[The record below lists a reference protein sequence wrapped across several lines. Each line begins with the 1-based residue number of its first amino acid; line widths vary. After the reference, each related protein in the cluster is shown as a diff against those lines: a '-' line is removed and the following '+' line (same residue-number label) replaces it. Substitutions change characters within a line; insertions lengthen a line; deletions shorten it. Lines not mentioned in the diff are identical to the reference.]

1 MSVYLVRHGE
11 TCWNRTHRLQGVRNV
26 PLNVAGLIHAEKL
39 AERFR
44 GLRVSMIFTSPLAR
58 ARNTALRVRNS
69 RRVPV
74 IAENDLREIDHG
86 NWTGMTVQ
94 EIAKRYASEHAVW
107 KHNPN
112 KFQPPSG
119 ESLQTVYQRA
129 RSFLLRILEMDS
141 SDNVVVVAHGV
152 VNALLL
158 CAALATPLVRV
169 WDFPQRNGSVH
180 VLRLNR
186 RQIVAVEN
194 LGHV

>member
-11 TCWNRTHRLQGVRNV
+11 TYWNRTHRLQGICNV
-26 PLNVAGLIHAEKL
+26 PLNVAGLIQADNL
-39 AERFR
+39 AECFR
-44 GLRVSMIFTSPLAR
+44 DLRVSMIFTSPLAR
-58 ARNTALRVRNS
+58 ARKTALRIRKS

-86 NWTGMTVQ
+86 NWTGMTDQ
-94 EIAKRYASEHAVW
+94 EIAKGYASEHAVW
-107 KHNPN
+107 KYNPY
-112 KFQPPSG
+112 KFQPRSG
-119 ESLQTVYQRA
+119 ESLPAVYQRA
-129 RSFLLRILEMDS
+129 TSFLLRILEMDS

-158 CAALATPLVRV
+158 CAALAAPLVRV
-169 WDFPQRNGSVH
+169 WDFPQPNGSVH